1 LTNILFDSPML
12 RTKRALSPVIATVIL
27 LAVVIAVAIATVAW
41 MSGLTFSFT
50 DIEELRITNEHWGP
64 DCSYVDLTL
73 RNGGTTAVTINSVT
87 VNSQSTTSF
96 TFISGSETI
105 AAGETAVVR
114 LTETFVPQGKY
125 LIAFSTMKGNSFF
138 SYLEARL
145 LASSFRME
153 WGTTTVNDTFKTV
166 YLQNSYE
173 SPIIVCSPSY
183 NSGLPRTVRLRDVS
197 SESFMVR
204 LQNPSGSIVPDTVVH
219 YLVVEEGVWESP
231 FKIEAVKYS
240 TSTVGENNNWN
251 YDLRSYG
258 ESYSGNVIVL
268 HQAMSYND
276 PTWITTYVSK
286 ADSRT
291 SPPSSGDT
299 GFRIAL
305 NGAEAVD
312 THGAED
318 IGYIIIQECY
328 DVLNGINWEAKQT
341 SDTIQG
347 LLNSPPY
354 NTSFD
359 QTFTEPPNVV
369 LAFQQEMDGNNG
381 GWALVYS
388 TSSTQLG
395 LACDE
400 DQVND
405 SERSHTTETCG
416 FVVFESTG
424 SYVE

>member
-1 LTNILFDSPML
+1 M
-12 RTKRALSPVIATVIL
+12 
-27 LAVVIAVAIATVAW
+27 
-41 MSGLTFSFT
+41 

-64 DCSYVDLTL
+64 DCSYVELTL
-73 RNGGTTAVTINSVT
+73 RNEGTSTVTINTVA
-87 VNSQSTTSF
+87 VNSQSTAF
-96 TFISGSETI
+96 TFVSGSETI
-105 AAGETAVVR
+105 AAGESAVVR
-114 LTETFVPQGKY
+114 ITETFVPQGKY
-125 LIAFSTMKGNSFF
+125 SIAFSTMKGNSFF

-153 WGTTTVNDTFKTV
+153 WGSSTVNDTFNTV

-173 SPIIVCSPSY
+173 SPVVVCSPSY
-183 NSGLPRTVRLRDVS
+183 NSGLPRTVRLKDVS
-197 SESFMVR
+197 SDSFMVR
-204 LQNPSGSIVPDTVVH
+204 VQNPSGSVVPDTLV
-219 YLVVEEGVWESP
+219 YYWVVEEGVWESP

-268 HQAMSYND
+268 HQVMSYHD

-286 ADSRT
+286 ANSKT
-291 SPPSSGDT
+291 APPSSGDS

-305 NGAEAVD
+305 NGAEAAD

-318 IGYIIIQECY
+318 VGYIIIQEDY
-328 DVLNGINWEAKQT
+328 DALNGINWEAKQT
-341 SDTIQG
+341 ADTIGG
-347 LLNSPPY
+347 LVNSPPY
-354 NTSFD
+354 NTTFD
-359 QTFTEPPNVV
+359 QTFTEPPTVV
-369 LAFQQEMDGNNG
+369 LAFQQKMDGGNG

-400 DQVND
+400 DQVSD
-405 SERSHTTETCG
+405 TERSHTTETCG
-416 FVVFESTG
+416 FMVFETWG

>member
-1 LTNILFDSPML
+1 MPRS
-12 RTKRALSPVIATVIL
+12 RTAISPVIATVIL
-27 LAVVIAVAIATVAW
+27 LAVVIAVAIATAAW
-41 MSGLTFSFT
+41 MSSLTFSFT
-50 DIEELRITNEHWGP
+50 EIEELRITGEQWGP
-64 DCSYVDLTL
+64 ECTYVDLTL
-73 RNGGTTAVTINSVT
+73 RNGGTTAATINSVT
-87 VNSQSTTSF
+87 INSQSTTSF

-105 AAGETAVVR
+105 AAGETAIVR
-114 LTETFVPQGKY
+114 VTETFVPQGKY

-138 SYLEARL
+138 SYIEARL

-153 WGTTTVNDTFKTV
+153 WGSTTVNDTFKTV
-166 YLQNSYE
+166 HLQNHYE

-183 NSGLPRTVRLRDVS
+183 QSGLPRTVRLGDVS

-204 LQNPSGSIVPDTVVH
+204 LQNPSGSVVPETTVH
-219 YLVVEEGVWESP
+219 YLVVEEGVWDSP
-231 FKIEAVKYS
+231 FKMEAVKYS

-268 HQAMSYND
+268 HQVMSYND
-276 PTWITTYVSK
+276 PTWVTSYVSK
-286 ADSRT
+286 ANSRT
-291 SPPSSGDT
+291 APPSSGDS

-312 THGAED
+312 THEAED
-318 IGYIIIQECY
+318 VGYIIIQEGY
-328 DVLNGINWEAKQT
+328 DSLNEIKWEAKKT
-341 SDTIQG
+341 ADTIQG
-347 LLNSPPY
+347 LVDSPPY

-359 QTFTEPPNVV
+359 QTFSGVPNVV
-369 LAFQQEMDGNNG
+369 LAFQQEMDGGNG

-400 DQVND
+400 DQVRD
-405 SERSHTTETCG
+405 SERNHTTETCG
-416 FVVFESTG
+416 FVIFESTG

>member
-1 LTNILFDSPML
+1 ML
-12 RTKRALSPVIATVIL
+12 RKKRALSPVIATVIL

-41 MSGLTFSFT
+41 MSGLTFSFM

-64 DCSYVDLTL
+64 ECSYVDLTL
-73 RNGGTTAVTINSVT
+73 QNRGTSTIAINSVT
-87 VNSQSTTSF
+87 VNSQSTTF
-96 TFISGSETI
+96 AFISGSETI
-105 AAGETAVVR
+105 EAGESAVVR
-114 LTETFVPQGKY
+114 ITQTFVPQGKY
-125 LIAFSTMKGNSFF
+125 SIAFSTMKGNSFF

-145 LASSFRME
+145 LASTFRME

-166 YLQNSYE
+166 DLQNHYE
-173 SPIIVCSPSY
+173 SPIVVCSPSY
-183 NSGLPRTVRLRDVS
+183 SSGLPKTVRLRDVTS
-197 SESFMVR
+197 DSFMVR
-204 LQNPSGSIVPDTVVH
+204 VQNPSGSVIPDTSVH
-219 YLVVEEGVWESP
+219 YWVVEEGVWESP

-268 HQAMSYND
+268 HQVMSYND
-276 PTWITTYVSK
+276 PAWITSYVSK
-286 ADSRT
+286 ANSRT
-291 SPPSSGDT
+291 APPSSGDS

-312 THGAED
+312 THQAED
-318 IGYIIIQECY
+318 IGYIIIQEGY
-328 DVLNGINWEAKQT
+328 NTLNGIEWEAKQT
-341 SDTIQG
+341 TDTIQG
-347 LLNSPPY
+347 LVDSPPY

-359 QTFTEPPNVV
+359 QTFSGVPNVV
-369 LAFQQEMDGNNG
+369 LAFQQEMDGGNG

-400 DQVND
+400 DQVRD
-405 SERSHTTETCG
+405 SERNHTTETCG
-416 FVVFESTG
+416 FMVFETVG